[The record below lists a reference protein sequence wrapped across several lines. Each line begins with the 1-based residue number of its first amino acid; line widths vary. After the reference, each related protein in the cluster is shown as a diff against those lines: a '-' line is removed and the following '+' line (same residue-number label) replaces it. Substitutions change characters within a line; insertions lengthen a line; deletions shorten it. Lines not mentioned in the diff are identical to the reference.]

1 MGWSVDPLRHH
12 DTTTH
17 QTSGSPRS
25 GIEYRFP
32 WRQRYNRGLTT
43 SGGARA
49 PVCQSRAPPGPD
61 TASEMKVGC
70 GDDLRAARRDGCQS
84 EGWRARL
91 DRIPCAPPLS
101 PAGRTSR
108 REEITTELAPR
119 DRNNDQGRLLLPSD
133 VGEVIHP
140 RGTEN
145 LLTKNQM
152 FGSRQTAGQSPRPK
166 SLPAYI
172 SWYINGY
179 GRPWTSSDV
188 SPRIGPVHG
197 PIAGIGRALLVT
209 TDQKASSPFLSDRR
223 AIVNPLRVVTTII
236 HRRHCARRHD

>member
-1 MGWSVDPLRHH
+1 MGWSVDPLRHHDTTTPRHH

-140 RGTEN
+140 RGNEN
-145 LLTKNQM
+145 LLTKNQVL
-152 FGSRQTAGQSPRPK
+152 GSGHTAGQSRGSRSP
-166 SLPAYI
+166 LAYI
-172 SWYINGY
+172 NCYINGY
-179 GRPWTSSDV
+179 GRP
-188 SPRIGPVHG
+188 
-197 PIAGIGRALLVT
+197 
-209 TDQKASSPFLSDRR
+209 
-223 AIVNPLRVVTTII
+223 
-236 HRRHCARRHD
+236 